1 MDFQSESNHEQTICL
16 YNQYPQCIELS
27 IHFVVLMF
35 EDAPDRRQRSLDV
48 LPQFHSIVLIVVDNL
63 SEVRLGLLVGL
74 GLPISQ
80 DLQQFGIHL

>member
-1 MDFQSESNHEQTICL
+1 
-16 YNQYPQCIELS
+16 
-27 IHFVVLMF
+27 MF